1 MSTTNTDKIEV
12 LLLGRSN
19 DWYNHISAE
28 ELQAAMTKFQNWCQ
42 SLQAKGII
50 KGGAPLQR
58 TGKIFSGKGKI
69 VDGPFTESKEAI
81 GGYFL
86 LSVDSFEEAVAIAK
100 SAPMLD
106 YDITLE
112 LRPLAEECPSMARV
126 RAICSEEQLASLS
139 GSHLAGA
146 SA

>member
-1 MSTTNTDKIEV
+1 MSTTNTKLDV
-12 LLLGRSN
+12 LLLGRSD

-28 ELQAAMTKFQNWCQ
+28 ELQAAMTKFQNWAQ
-42 SLQAKGII
+42 ALQAKGIL

-58 TGKIFSGKGKI
+58 TGKILSGKAR
-69 VDGPFTESKEAI
+69 VADGPFTESKEAI

-112 LRPLAEECPSMARV
+112 LRPLAEECPSMARA
-126 RAICSEEQLASLS
+126 REICSEEQLASF
-139 GSHLAGA
+139 GAHLAGA